1 MRAQSYIN
9 RMVVNA
15 TNKKADPIKLARQV
29 EHTLNM
35 LNISPAGQEAITLV
49 KDRLLKSKIGRLS
62 KRK

>member
-1 MRAQSYIN
+1 M
-9 RMVVNA
+9 NA